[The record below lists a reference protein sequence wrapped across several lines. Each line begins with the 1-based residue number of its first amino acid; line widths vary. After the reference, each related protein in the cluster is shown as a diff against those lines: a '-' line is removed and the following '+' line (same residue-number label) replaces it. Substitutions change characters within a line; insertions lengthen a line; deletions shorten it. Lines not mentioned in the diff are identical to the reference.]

1 MKCRRTLTSSEHCMK
16 DAYET
21 DSKAD
26 AIRINALSGKN
37 LVASG
42 RPEVPIKDRPIQT
55 TQDKHTIK

>member
-1 MKCRRTLTSSEHCMK
+1 MK